1 MINGAIELRSDT
13 MTQPNKRMRTAMS
26 AARVGDDVC
35 GEDPTINELEEK
47 AAWIMGKEAAIF
59 VASGTM
65 GNLVSLLAHTRP
77 GDEIIAEEN
86 SHIVVNECGGYA
98 RLGGLAISLVPS
110 NKGVMDPVVVES
122 RIRRDDVHYPRT
134 TLICIENT
142 HNAAGGAVIPLSNL
156 RDLRQFAD
164 AHEIKMH
171 MDGAR
176 IFNASVALG
185 VPVVRIAEFAE
196 SVTFCLSKGLGAPVG
211 AIVVGSR
218 AFVDEAR
225 RVRKLVGG
233 GMRQAGV
240 LAAAGLIALDDVAER
255 LERDHRNAKR
265 LAKLIRGVKGLRF
278 DLDDIHTN
286 MVYVDVSELGVS
298 ALKFAEMCSNRS
310 LNVLP
315 VSAGSI
321 RMVTHQDVDDA
332 EIDVAA
338 SILADVAEYC
348 SSGHTHMDMESSR

>member
-13 MTQPNKRMRTAMS
+13 MTQPNTLMRTAMS
-26 AARVGDDVC
+26 VAHVGDDVC
-35 GEDPTINELEEK
+35 SEDPTINKLQEK
-47 AAWIMGKEAAIF
+47 AAWIMGKEAALF

-77 GDEIIAEEN
+77 GNEIIAEEN
-86 SHIVVNECGGYA
+86 SHIVINECGGYA
-98 RLGGLAISLVPS
+98 RLGGLAVSLVPS
-110 NKGVMDPVVVES
+110 DKGIMDPVVVES
-122 RIRRDDVHYPRT
+122 RIRTDDVHYPQT
-134 TLICIENT
+134 ALICIENT
-142 HNAAGGAVIPLSNL
+142 HNAAGGAIIPLSNL
-156 RDLRQFAD
+156 RDLRQLAD
-164 AHEIKMH
+164 AHEIKIH

-185 VPVVRIAEFAE
+185 VPVNKIAEFAE

-211 AIVVGSR
+211 AIVVGSQ
-218 AFVDEAR
+218 AFIDEAR

-265 LAKLIRGVKGLRF
+265 LAKSIREIQGLML
-278 DLDDIHTN
+278 DPDDIQTN
-286 MVYVDVSELGVS
+286 MVYVDVSGLGVS

-310 LNVLP
+310 LNLLP
-315 VSAGSI
+315 VSARRI

-348 SSGHTHMDMESSR
+348 SSRQTDTEKSR